1 MQKKFATI
9 QDFFVFIKPP
19 AVLVR
24 LVIKEVEKMKGIGW
38 RDWKVGICLSVITIL
53 GTAVLYLLYQN
64 FLAEQMLYE
73 LNQDY
78 EDGVKELEE
87 SKESKQSCFENHD
100 VKQ

>member
-24 LVIKEVEKMKGIGW
+24 LVIKEVEKMKGIGG

-53 GTAVLYLLYQN
+53 GTAVLYMLYQN

-78 EDGVKELEE
+78 EDVVKELEE
-87 SKESKQSCFENHD
+87 SK
-100 VKQ
+100 

>member
-24 LVIKEVEKMKGIGW
+24 LVIKEVEKMKGIGG

-78 EDGVKELEE
+78 EDVVKELEE
-87 SKESKQSCFENHD
+87 SK
-100 VKQ
+100 

>member
-1 MQKKFATI
+1 LQKKFATI

-24 LVIKEVEKMKGIGW
+24 LVIKEVEKMKGIGG

-78 EDGVKELEE
+78 EDVVKELEE
-87 SKESKQSCFENHD
+87 SK
-100 VKQ
+100 

>member
-9 QDFFVFIKPP
+9 QEFFVFIKPP

-24 LVIKEVEKMKGIGW
+24 LVIKEVEKMKGIGG

-78 EDGVKELEE
+78 EDVVKELEE
-87 SKESKQSCFENHD
+87 SK
-100 VKQ
+100 